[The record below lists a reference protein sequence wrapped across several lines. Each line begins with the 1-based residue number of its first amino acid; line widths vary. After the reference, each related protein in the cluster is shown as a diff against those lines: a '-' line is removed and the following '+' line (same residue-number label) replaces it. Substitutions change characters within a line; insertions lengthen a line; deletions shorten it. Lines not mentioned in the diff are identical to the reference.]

1 MSIDILI
8 NMSDRGKKIFLG
20 VCIIAPFLIYMVYY
34 YSIMVKNA
42 PYRFTDFESLTFKYG
57 LGDSLVNQYDS
68 KTGYYQYVNSRDSL
82 VKTKVKLRKDD
93 LLYLHRKAAELGFW
107 NFPENIEGD
116 SENGKAANTPHYYLE
131 YKYKNKTK
139 HILFDVAY
147 RDDPKLNDAAKTLIT
162 EVSNM
167 INDVRDRD
175 QE

>member
-1 MSIDILI
+1 
-8 NMSDRGKKIFLG
+8 MSDKRKKIFLG
-20 VCIIAPFLIYMVYY
+20 ICIIAPFLIYMVYY

-42 PYRFTDFESLTFKYG
+42 PYRFSDFESITFKYG

-107 NFPENIEGD
+107 NFPEEIISEESDANSVNI
-116 SENGKAANTPHYYLE
+116 PHYYLE
-131 YKYKNKTK
+131 FKYKDKTK
-139 HILFDVAY
+139 HILFDTGY
-147 RDDPKLNDAAKTLIT
+147 KDDPKLNDAAKTLIT

-175 QE
+175 QQ